1 MKNKFILLLTAALSL
16 SFLSCKS
23 QLSVQAE
30 NDDSAKVEFSIG
42 FSKKAASMLQEL
54 MGAVSQDSKAENS
67 IITEQ
72 DVANLLRSVGAK
84 DVKTTAK
91 ADQVSAD
98 GTLKELSKTKIHSS
112 KILSK
117 TANSLTVSIGT
128 EQINSIYESMDEES
142 KSYFDLLMVP
152 ALTGEE
158 MNEKEYNELLASVY
172 GPELADEV
180 TNGILQIELKS
191 PDGKKSV
198 KDSITLGQLLTSS
211 TTKSWSVKW

>member
-1 MKNKFILLLTAALSL
+1 MKNKFILLMAAVLSL
-16 SFLSCKS
+16 SLLSCKS
-23 QLSVQAE
+23 QLSVQAG

-42 FSKKAASMLQEL
+42 FSKKAASMLKEL
-54 MGAVSQDSKAENS
+54 MGAVSQDSNADNS
-67 IITEQ
+67 IITGQ
-72 DVANLLRSVGAK
+72 DVANLLRSVGTT
-84 DVKTTAK
+84 DVKASAK
-91 ADQVSAD
+91 ADQVSAN
-98 GTLKELSKTKIHSS
+98 GTLKELSKTKISSS

-158 MNEKEYNELLASVY
+158 MNVKEYNELLASVY

-180 TNGILQIELKS
+180 TEGTLQIELKS

-198 KDSITLGQLLTSS
+198 KDSITLGRLLTGT